1 MRLLRYVLQVDTARQ
16 VLLILLVVTAVLLG
30 FLGMALEG
38 RMIDDAIRRGAT
50 DLLFRYAAAY
60 LAVGLLG
67 LWLDFRVELLYAAT
81 TQRILTK
88 LRTDLFEHVL
98 RLGPGFFH
106 RNPVGEVMSRL
117 IPEVQGLGTFLSRA
131 TVVPVSCTVTL
142 LTGFG
147 LVSSLDWRLGL
158 VSAGIFSTVL
168 LFLPRLR
175 KRLDALSR
183 QSPRLLRAV
192 SRRTEETL
200 SHIQEIHVH
209 GTYRYEEARFADGLR
224 DLSATQVSV
233 ARVFGATSFLT
244 RSLSLL
250 ATLSVYTLGGWL
262 VVRESGLADGLTV
275 GDIFVVVRVMGTVMG
290 PLGTLIDWSQKLRE
304 AEARF
309 DLVTDYLRVPQDMV
323 DAPDAVPPARR
334 GGGLTLDRVAFGFEP
349 GRPIVE
355 GLNVDIRPG
364 EWVAL
369 VGPAGCGKSTVNL
382 LLTRLVKP
390 TEGQVR
396 LDGEDLS
403 RLHLQALRAD
413 VGYLS
418 QAKTSAPVLFGGT
431 LLDNLLYGLQRGEGP
446 DCLDLAGA
454 GYAGTDELYGD
465 LVQLLREV
473 GLYDDVLAFGFT
485 GVTLRE
491 ALERPCLFPLDDAED
506 IRAELLRG
514 RRRFLELMAGRE
526 GLVEFF
532 RADRFAETA
541 SVLENLIFAAPAPLL
556 ADPSRYRDLVAA
568 LGEAGLEE
576 AVTEVGRRTGE
587 VARELLAG
595 ARWTPSSVAARLGVS
610 SAALPEDLDDL
621 LDRVA
626 AGRANEADRAALL
639 RLGLEHDPSRSPDV
653 FVDEALRSRIV
664 AARARLAQGGDR
676 YDPERYVDGATVR
689 DNLLMGR
696 VNPVLHR
703 AEEKVH
709 ALLREVVAEIDL
721 EDEMIRLG
729 LRMDVGERG
738 ARLSGGQAQ
747 KAALVRVLLKR
758 PRLLILDEATS
769 ALDNASQRQVQR
781 LLRERYRGRTVVEV
795 AHRLETIQDFDR
807 IVALKSGKVVEQGS
821 FAELMERK
829 GLFHELWTGRSEC

>member
-1 MRLLRYVLQVDTARQ
+1 MLRYVLQVDTARQ
-16 VLLILLVVTAVLLG
+16 VLLILLVVAAVLLG
-30 FLGMALEG
+30 FVGMALEG

-81 TQRILTK
+81 TQRILTR
-88 LRTDLFEHVL
+88 LRTDLFERVV

-131 TVVPVSCTVTL
+131 TVVPVSCGVTL
-142 LTGFG
+142 AAGFA
-147 LVSSLDWRLGL
+147 LVGSLDLRLAL
-158 VSAGIFSTVL
+158 VAAGIFSTVF

-175 KRLDALSR
+175 RRLDALSR
-183 QSPRLLRAV
+183 LSPKLLRAV

-200 SHIQEIHVH
+200 SHVGEIHVH
-209 GTYRYEEARFADGLR
+209 GTYRFEEARFADGLR
-224 DLSATQVSV
+224 ELADTQVAV
-233 ARVFGATSFLT
+233 ARVFGTTSFLT
-244 RSLSLL
+244 RTLSML

-262 VVRESGLADGLTV
+262 VVRETGVPDGLSV
-275 GDIFVVVRVMGTVMG
+275 GDIFVVVRVLGTVMA
-290 PLGTLIDWSQKLRE
+290 PLGTLIDWSQKYRE
-304 AEARF
+304 AEIRF
-309 DLVTDYLRVPQDMV
+309 DLVTDYLRVPPEMV
-323 DAPDAVPPARR
+323 DGPEAREPAPAR
-334 GGGLTLDRVAFGFEP
+334 GEIVLERVSFGFDP
-349 GRPIVE
+349 GRPIVS
-355 GLNVDIRPG
+355 GLDLEVRAG

-390 TEGQVR
+390 TEGQIR
-396 LDGEDLS
+396 LDGENLAQ
-403 RLHLQALRAD
+403 LQLQALRRD
-413 VGYLS
+413 VGYLA

-431 LLDNLLYGLQRGEGP
+431 LLDNLLYGLQRGDAP
-446 DCLDLAGA
+446 PWLDLAGA
-454 GYAGTDELYGD
+454 GYPGTAELYD
-465 LVQLLREV
+465 ELVQLLREV

-485 GVTLRE
+485 GVSLRE
-491 ALERPCLFPLDDAED
+491 ALERPGLFPLEEAED

-514 RRRFLELMAGRE
+514 RRRFLELARGRE

-532 RADRFAETA
+532 DPARFAETA
-541 SVLENLIFAAPAPLL
+541 SVADNLLFAAAAPVL
-556 ADPSRYRDLVAA
+556 ADPARFRALAAA
-568 LGEAGLEE
+568 LRQEGLEDE
-576 AVTEVGRRTGE
+576 VREVGRRTAE
-587 VARELLAG
+587 VAEELLAG
-595 ARWTPSSVAARLGVS
+595 ARWSPTAVASRLGLT
-610 SAALPEDLDDL
+610 ALPEDLPDL
-621 LDRVA
+621 LDRVG
-626 AGRANEADRAALL
+626 AGRATDSDREHLL

-653 FVDEALRSRIV
+653 LVDERLRQRILEARSRLPL
-664 AARARLAQGGDR
+664 LADR

-709 ALLREVVAEIDL
+709 AILRQVIAEVDL

-729 LRMDVGERG
+729 LRMDVGDRG

-758 PRLLILDEATS
+758 PALLILDEATS
-769 ALDNASQRQVQR
+769 ALDNASQRQVGE
-781 LLRERYRGRTVVEV
+781 LLRRRYRGRTVVEV
-795 AHRLETIQDFDR
+795 AHRLEAIQDFDR
-807 IVALKSGKVVEQGS
+807 IVVLKAGRVVEQGS
-821 FAELMERK
+821 YAELMERG
-829 GLFHELWTGRSEC
+829 GLFHELWTGRSAC